1 MKDPVETIKS
11 LMEPYLPPVDSRP
24 QETDGDLVNLEDA
37 EVAAIYAEV
46 VRQFLAER
54 ANTNKAS
61 NTL

>member
-1 MKDPVETIKS
+1 MTDPIELIKS

-24 QETDGDLVNLEDA
+24 QETDGDLVNLEDV

-46 VRQFLAER
+46 LREFLAER
-54 ANTNKAS
+54 ANTNKTS